1 MTVFVVTEPVL
12 RQEATSASVAPA
24 SILSRLRLETRGEH
38 VAVEQ
43 LLGLMGVS
51 LTPEGYRH
59 LLEQFYGFYAPLEK
73 ALQARELTL
82 PSATRSALVARL
94 KKSALLR
101 QDLHYLGVPAE
112 PLPLC
117 RNLPPLGTQAEV
129 LGCVYVMEGATL
141 GGRIITQHI
150 RATLGL
156 TPLTGGSFFEGYGDA
171 TGMMWQSMRQLLVSG
186 APDTKTENTIV
197 TNAVTTF
204 ASLRSWCESFQKQ
217 TDTGATHNV

>member
-1 MTVFVVTEPVL
+1 MVLFVVTEPGNQ
-12 RQEATSASVAPA
+12 QEAAPPS

-38 VAVEQ
+38 DAVEQ
-43 LLGLMGVS
+43 VLDLMNTS
-51 LTPEGYRH
+51 LSPAGYRH
-59 LLEQFYGFYAPLEK
+59 RLEQFFGFYAPLEK
-73 ALQARELTL
+73 ALQIRALTL
-82 PSATRSALVARL
+82 APATRAVLAGRL
-94 KKSALLR
+94 DKTALLR
-101 QDLHYLGVPAE
+101 QDLHCLGALAE
-112 PLPLC
+112 TLPVC

-217 TDTGATHNV
+217 TDTGATRNV